1 MGLRKIHKI
10 LYERGRK
17 MKIKRLR
24 FLALMLLVAIVLTAC
39 ATGDKNEDLDESV
52 VDESQEVEDTEGT
65 EDSESQEEGLDFE
78 GRQMNVVTT
87 SDKYVELFNEF
98 GEEVNA
104 KVDFLSMSSGEVIS
118 RIEAEGGK
126 PMADLWF
133 GGGID
138 AFMAAKESGLLES
151 YIPKEADKVIS
162 EFRDEEG
169 YWISKGLTVV
179 GFLVDENILEE
190 KGLETP
196 RTWEELVDPKYKDE
210 IIMANPAISGTNY
223 GAVKGLLDMYGE
235 EEGWAYLEK
244 LNENI
249 PFYGKRGKDPEEK
262 TVAGEFAIGII
273 PADKGSFNAAEK
285 NDLTVVYPE
294 DGIPWV
300 PEGVAIFKDG
310 EGADIAKAFIDFM
323 LRDENQEK
331 LAELDGKDGAQMI
344 KEGIGGYDLG
354 LPQDKLIEQDILT
367 FGSMRASILERWEEI
382 SAGK

>member
-1 MGLRKIHKI
+1 MKRKSLI
-10 LYERGRK
+10 
-17 MKIKRLR
+17 
-24 FLALMLLVAIVLTAC
+24 FVSLLLLLTIVFTAC
-39 ATGDKNEDLDESV
+39 GQAADKNQDATEPATIEEVDKDV
-52 VDESQEVEDTEGT
+52 VEK
-65 EDSESQEEGLDFE
+65 EEEKLDFQ

-87 SDKYVELFNEF
+87 SEKYVELFDAF
-98 GEEVNA
+98 AKEVNA

-138 AFMAAKESGLLES
+138 AFMAAKDSGLLES
-151 YIPKEADKVIS
+151 YIPKEAEKVGS
-162 EFRDEEG
+162 EFRDSEG

-179 GFLVDENILEE
+179 GFLVNEELLKE

-196 RTWEELVDPKYKDE
+196 TTWKELADPKYKDE

-223 GAVKGLLDMYGE
+223 GAVKGILDMYGE

-273 PADKGSFNAAEK
+273 PADKSSFEAGEK
-285 NDLTVVYPE
+285 NNLTVIYPE

-300 PEGVAIFKDG
+300 PEGVAIFKNGD
-310 EGADIAKAFIDFM
+310 GADIAKAFIDFM
-323 LRDENQEK
+323 LRDEQQEK

-344 KEGIGGYDLG
+344 KIGIGGYDLG
-354 LPQDKLIEQDILT
+354 LPEDKLIDQDIST
-367 FGSMRASILERWEEI
+367 FGTMREEILKRWEKLTI
-382 SAGK
+382 GK

>member
-1 MGLRKIHKI
+1 
-10 LYERGRK
+10 
-17 MKIKRLR
+17 MKKRSFRL
-24 FLALMLLVAIVLTAC
+24 IVLILAFTMIFTAC
-39 ATGDKNEDLDESV
+39 GHSN
-52 VDESQEVEDTEGT
+52 
-65 EDSESQEEGLDFE
+65 DSEKTEKLNDSAETVEENNEEKLDFQ

-87 SDKYVELFNEF
+87 SDKYVELFDEF
-98 GEEVNA
+98 AKEVNA

-118 RIEAEGGK
+118 RIQAEGGK

-138 AFMAAKESGLLES
+138 AFMAAKEDGLLEA
-151 YIPKEADKVIS
+151 YIPEEADKIDS
-162 EFRDEEG
+162 QFRDEEG

-179 GFLVDENILEE
+179 GFLVNEEVLKE
-190 KGLETP
+190 KGLKVPT
-196 RTWEELVDPKYKDE
+196 TWKELADPKYKDE

-223 GAVKGLLDMYGE
+223 GAVKGILDMYGE
-235 EEGWAYLEK
+235 EEGWDYLEK
-244 LNENI
+244 LNNNI

-273 PADKGSFNAAEK
+273 PADKMSFDVAEK
-285 NDLTVVYPE
+285 HNLKVIYPE

-310 EGADIAKAFIDFM
+310 DGADIAKAFIDFM
-323 LRDENQEK
+323 LRDEIQER

-354 LPQDKLIEQDILT
+354 LPKDRLIDQDIST
-367 FGSMRASILERWEEI
+367 FGTMRDAILEKWEELTK
-382 SAGK
+382 GK

>member
-1 MGLRKIHKI
+1 
-10 LYERGRK
+10 
-17 MKIKRLR
+17 MKFQKLKLIPVLLL
-24 FLALMLLVAIVLTAC
+24 LAIILTAC
-39 ATGDKNEDLDESV
+39 TGGGENEQEPVQGEDELVEVGETEGEDLDKG
-52 VDESQEVEDTEGT
+52 DKI
-65 EDSESQEEGLDFE
+65 DFQ

-87 SDKYVELFNEF
+87 SDKYVDFFNEF

-138 AFMAAKESGLLES
+138 AFMSAKESGLLDS
-151 YIPKEADKVIS
+151 YIPEEADKVRS

-179 GFLVDENILEE
+179 GFLVNEGLLEE

-196 RTWEELVDPKYKDE
+196 RTWAELADPKYKDE
-210 IIMANPAISGTNY
+210 IMMANPAISGTNY
-223 GAVKGLLDMYGE
+223 GAVKGILDMYGE
-235 EEGWAYLEK
+235 EEGWEYLEK

-273 PADKGSFNAAEK
+273 PADKSSFTAAEK
-285 NDLTVVYPE
+285 NNLTVIYPE

-300 PEGVAIFKDG
+300 PEGVAVFKDG

-344 KEGIGGYDLG
+344 KDGIGGYDLG
-354 LPQDKLIEQDILT
+354 LPEEKLIKQDIAT
-367 FGSMRASILERWEEI
+367 FGSMREAILQRWEELTI
-382 SAGK
+382 GK

>member
-1 MGLRKIHKI
+1 
-10 LYERGRK
+10 
-17 MKIKRLR
+17 MKIKKFKLIP
-24 FLALMLLVAIVLTAC
+24 LLLLLAIVLTAC
-39 ATGDKNEDLDESV
+39 TGSGEDEQEPVQGEDELVEVEENEDEDLESG
-52 VDESQEVEDTEGT
+52 DQ
-65 EDSESQEEGLDFE
+65 LDFG

-87 SDKYVELFNEF
+87 SDKYVDFFNEF

-138 AFMAAKESGLLES
+138 AFMSAKESGLLDS
-151 YIPKEADKVIS
+151 YIPEEAEKVSS

-179 GFLVDENILEE
+179 GFLVNEELLKEN
-190 KGLETP
+190 GLETP
-196 RTWEELVDPKYKDE
+196 RTWEELADPQYKDE
-210 IIMANPAISGTNY
+210 IMMANPAISGTNY
-223 GAVKGLLDMYGE
+223 GAVKGILDMYGE
-235 EEGWAYLEK
+235 EEGWEYLEK

-273 PADKGSFNAAEK
+273 PADKSSFTAAE
-285 NDLTVVYPE
+285 NNNLTVIYPE

-300 PEGVAIFKDG
+300 PEGVAVFKDG

-344 KEGIGGYDLG
+344 KDGIGGYDLG
-354 LPQDKLIEQDILT
+354 LPEEKLIKQDIET
-367 FGSMRASILERWEEI
+367 FGSMREAILKRWEELTI
-382 SAGK
+382 GK

>member
-1 MGLRKIHKI
+1 MKKKSLGL
-10 LYERGRK
+10 LS
-17 MKIKRLR
+17 L
-24 FLALMLLVAIVLTAC
+24 LLVLVMVLTAC
-39 ATGDKNEDLDESV
+39 GQAAETPAPAETPTP
-52 VDESQEVEDTEGT
+52 VETET
-65 EDSESQEEGLDFE
+65 PAEEPVEEPSEEKLDFG

-87 SDKYVELFNEF
+87 SEKYVELFDAF
-98 GEEVNA
+98 AEEVNA

-138 AFMAAKESGLLES
+138 AFMAAKESGLLAS
-151 YIPKEADKVIS
+151 YIPKEADKVNS
-162 EFRDEEG
+162 SFRDEEG
-169 YWISKGLTVV
+169 YWFSKGLTVV
-179 GFLVDENILEE
+179 GFLVNEELLAE

-196 RTWEELVDPKYKDE
+196 TTWAELADPKYKDE
-210 IIMANPAISGTNY
+210 IIMSNPAISGTNY

-235 EEGWAYLEK
+235 EDGWAYLEK

-273 PADKGSFNAAEK
+273 PADKSSFEAGEK
-285 NDLTVVYPE
+285 HNLTVVYPE

-310 EGADIAKAFIDFM
+310 DGEDIAKAFLDFM

-354 LPQDKLIEQDILT
+354 LPEDKLIDQDIST
-367 FGSMRASILERWEEI
+367 FGTMRADILARWEELT
-382 SAGK
+382 AGK

>member
-1 MGLRKIHKI
+1 MKRKSLI
-10 LYERGRK
+10 
-17 MKIKRLR
+17 
-24 FLALMLLVAIVLTAC
+24 FVSLLLLLTVVFTAC
-39 ATGDKNEDLDESV
+39 GQAADKNQDVTDSGTIAE
-52 VDESQEVEDTEGT
+52 VDKDIVEK
-65 EDSESQEEGLDFE
+65 EEEKLDFE

-87 SDKYVELFNEF
+87 SEKYAELFDAF
-98 GEEVNA
+98 GKEVNA

-138 AFMAAKESGLLES
+138 AFMAAKDSGLLES
-151 YIPKEADKVIS
+151 YIPKEVDKVGS
-162 EFRDEEG
+162 EFRDSEG

-179 GFLVDENILEE
+179 GFLVNEELLKE
-190 KGLETP
+190 KGLEVPT
-196 RTWEELVDPKYKDE
+196 TWKELADPKYKGE

-223 GAVKGLLDMYGE
+223 GAVKGILDMYGE

-273 PADKGSFNAAEK
+273 PADKSSFEAGEK
-285 NDLTVVYPE
+285 NNLTVIYPE

-300 PEGVAIFKDG
+300 PEGVAIFKNGD
-310 EGADIAKAFIDFM
+310 GADIAKAFIDFM
-323 LRDENQEK
+323 LRDENQER
-331 LAELDGKDGAQMI
+331 LAVLDGKDGAQMI

-354 LPQDKLIEQDILT
+354 LPEDKLIDQDIST
-367 FGSMRASILERWEEI
+367 FGTWREDILKRWEQMTI
-382 SAGK
+382 GK

>member
-1 MGLRKIHKI
+1 MKRKGLI
-10 LYERGRK
+10 
-17 MKIKRLR
+17 
-24 FLALMLLVAIVLTAC
+24 FVSLLLLLTIVFTAC
-39 ATGDKNEDLDESV
+39 GQAADKSQDVTEPGTIEEVDKDV
-52 VDESQEVEDTEGT
+52 VEK
-65 EDSESQEEGLDFE
+65 EEEKLDFQ

-87 SDKYVELFNEF
+87 SEKYAELFDAF
-98 GEEVNA
+98 AKEVNA

-138 AFMAAKESGLLES
+138 AFMAAKDSGLLES
-151 YIPKEADKVIS
+151 YIPKEADKVAS
-162 EFRDEEG
+162 EFRDSEG

-179 GFLVDENILEE
+179 GFLVNEELLKE
-190 KGLETP
+190 KGLEVPT
-196 RTWEELVDPKYKDE
+196 TWKELADPKYKDE

-223 GAVKGLLDMYGE
+223 GAVKGILDMYGE

-273 PADKGSFNAAEK
+273 PADKSSFEAGEK
-285 NDLTVVYPE
+285 NNLTVIYPE

-300 PEGVAIFKDG
+300 PEGVAIFKNGD
-310 EGADIAKAFIDFM
+310 GADIAKAFIDFM
-323 LRDENQEK
+323 LRDENQER

-344 KEGIGGYDLG
+344 KIGIGGYDLG
-354 LPQDKLIEQDILT
+354 LPEDKLIDQDIST
-367 FGSMRASILERWEEI
+367 FGTMREEILKRWEKLTI
-382 SAGK
+382 GK

>member
-1 MGLRKIHKI
+1 MKKKNITLLSLLLI
-10 LYERGRK
+10 L
-17 MKIKRLR
+17 
-24 FLALMLLVAIVLTAC
+24 AIVLTAC
-39 ATGDKNEDLDESV
+39 GQTADKPEDK
-52 VDESQEVEDTEGT
+52 VEDDVVVEQDVETDNEEA
-65 EDSESQEEGLDFE
+65 EDEKLDFE

-87 SDKYVELFNEF
+87 SEKYSELFDDF
-98 GEEVNA
+98 AKEVNA

-118 RIEAEGGK
+118 RIQAEGGK

-151 YIPKEADKVIS
+151 YIPKEADKIGS
-162 EFRDEEG
+162 EFRDSEG
-169 YWISKGLTVV
+169 FWISKGLTVV
-179 GFLVDENILEE
+179 GFLVNDELLKE
-190 KGLETP
+190 KGLAIP
-196 RTWEELVDPKYKDE
+196 KTWKELINPEYKDE

-223 GAVKGLLDMYGE
+223 GAVKGILDMYGE

-273 PADKGSFNAAEK
+273 PADKGSFDVAKK
-285 NDLTVVYPE
+285 NNLTVIYPE

-310 EGADIAKAFIDFM
+310 EGADIAKAFLDFM
-323 LRDENQEK
+323 LRDENQER
-331 LAELDGKDGAQMI
+331 LAELDGKDGAQMV

-354 LPQDKLIEQDILT
+354 LPQDKLIKQDIST
-367 FGSMRASILERWEEI
+367 FGTMREEILEKWEKLTV
-382 SAGK
+382 GK

>member
-1 MGLRKIHKI
+1 MKRKSLRLLSLLLLSI
-10 LYERGRK
+10 
-17 MKIKRLR
+17 
-24 FLALMLLVAIVLTAC
+24 MLLTAC
-39 ATGDKNEDLDESV
+39 GQATDKNEELVELGI
-52 VDESQEVEDTEGT
+52 VDEETVEKD
-65 EDSESQEEGLDFE
+65 EEKLDFQ

-87 SDKYVELFNEF
+87 SEKYVELFDEF
-98 GEEVNA
+98 AKEVNA

-118 RIEAEGGK
+118 RVEAEGGK
-126 PMADLWF
+126 PMADFWF

-138 AFMAAKESGLLES
+138 AFMAAKDSGLLES
-151 YIPKEADKVIS
+151 YIPEESAKVSS

-179 GFLVDENILEE
+179 GFLVNDELLEE
-190 KGLETP
+190 KGLEIP
-196 RTWEELVDPKYKDE
+196 RTWEELADPKYKDE

-223 GAVKGLLDMYGE
+223 GAVKGILDMYGQ

-262 TVAGEFAIGII
+262 VVEGEFAIGII
-273 PADKGSFNAAEK
+273 PADKGSFDVAEK
-285 NDLTVVYPE
+285 NNLTVIYPE

-310 EGADIAKAFIDFM
+310 DGADIAKAFIDFM

-331 LAELDGKDGAQMI
+331 LSELDGKDGAQMI

-354 LPQDKLIEQDILT
+354 LPEDKLIKQDIST
-367 FGSMRASILERWEEI
+367 FGTMREEILGRWEELTI
-382 SAGK
+382 GK